1 MCITLVKFT
10 VIISDKTI
18 KVGRTV
24 RCLHQS
30 SCKAPSQHF
39 NGLDF
44 WCRQLWPGISYF
56 ATNRRKVTLRLRW
69 TRRDDEHASRYGR
82 HYRVV
87 LQLLSPVL
95 DWRSSGWCTKH
106 LVLVCRKLSFNWQA
120 SDGDDADDEDP
131 KVQWCNLAVQRWFLG
146 LRTQSNPIHG

>member
-1 MCITLVKFT
+1 

-30 SCKAPSQHF
+30 SFKAPSQHF

-44 WCRQLWPGISYF
+44 WCRQLWPGISYC
-56 ATNRRKVTLRLRW
+56 ASNRWKVTLRLRW
-69 TRRDDEHASRYGR
+69 TGRDDEHASRYGR

-87 LQLLSPVL
+87 LRQLSPVL
-95 DWRSSGWCTKH
+95 EWRSSSWCTKH
-106 LVLVCRKLSFNWQA
+106 LVCGKLSFNWQA
-120 SDGDDADDEDP
+120 SGRS
-131 KVQWCNLAVQRWFLG
+131 WWRWWWRCTTQISKRIQVDFLG
-146 LRTQSNPIHG
+146 WRRLDGIGTLH